1 MTSQSKL
8 FQQATWINNKL
19 LGIETFLMALI
30 TIALVAAIF
39 IEVVCRYFLFI
50 SAAWAEE
57 LTRYLFIWLSYIGS
71 AYAVYDGSHTEI
83 DVLKQVI
90 LKSKGARREVA
101 LKILEVLSIVT
112 TFAFL
117 MVFGK
122 LFFDYMMRIWA
133 TTQTSP
139 TMRIPMGLVYLP
151 VFIGIVLCALHE
163 VYLLLQCMVKQGEDD
178 AASQPEAQ

>member
-1 MTSQSKL
+1 MTQQSKL
-8 FQQATWINNKL
+8 FQLATSVNQRL

-39 IEVVCRYFLFI
+39 IEVVCRYFLFV

-57 LTRYLFIWLSYIGS
+57 LTRYLFIWLTYIGS
-71 AYAVYDGSHTEI
+71 AYAIYDGSHTEI

-90 LKSKGARREVA
+90 LKSKSPHRDFSLKA
-101 LKILEVLSIVT
+101 LELLAILT

-117 MVFGK
+117 VAFGK
-122 LFFDYMMRIWA
+122 IFFDYMMRIWA

-139 TMRIPMGLVYLP
+139 TMHIPMGLVYLP

-163 VYLLLQCMVKQGEDD
+163 IYLFMQCLTKQDGDGVSE
-178 AASQPEAQ
+178 PVAQ